1 MSKRL
6 FALIALLAV
15 LALTLTGCSLFA
27 DDGTGDDGGGGSG
40 SGTADDPVTIT
51 YMVDGELFLKQVVM
65 PTTVETTSR
74 PNKAGYTFIGWYADE
89 ACTTPFDFD
98 DYFADEAK
106 TDVTVYAGFEE
117 IVATA
122 VTIIYMADGGQFE
135 VQPVDDGVTAPTTRI
150 PGKAGHKFT
159 GWYED
164 EACTQLFD
172 FDAYFAQDEKT
183 SVIVYAGFEVDEDAI
198 IQIIYYVDGNVA
210 HTQNVTAQTSAS
222 DADAPHKAGHKFT
235 GWYADAACTELFDFD
250 AYFASSRRNTVS
262 VYAGFD
268 EIADVLLH
276 YSVDGEVAHTQT
288 VAYDTTASDF
298 ADPVKDGY
306 TFIGWFA
313 DAACETPFDFES
325 YFAQTDKAAETTVY
339 AGFEEIIEIFY
350 YVDGTLT
357 WTQVVSDDTTA
368 AIPNEPGKAGYSF
381 AGWYDKEGD
390 GAKLF
395 DFEAYFASEQKTDV
409 NVYAHFERIAE
420 DAVQISYFAD
430 GQPWRTQVV
439 EGDVVT
445 PATVDDPVKEGYVFA
460 GWYEDAAFENPFV
473 LDDFVA
479 SQDKD
484 NITVYARFDVVTVT
498 LTFMSQGVVHDAA
511 EVTIE
516 SAAPSVADPER
527 DGYEFIG
534 WYVDA
539 DCTKPFVYDDAFDG
553 YFVAGAQDMTV
564 YAGFAR
570 VATITYLAD
579 GASPATQTQT
589 VTSATGAS
597 TAQTPSKP
605 GYNFVGWYLE
615 GEEERFDFGAYFE
628 FSTERQDVTLR
639 ARFEVR
645 TVYIYYI
652 DDPEGDPAGIWQTQR
667 VTIET
672 EQEISA
678 VPVKSGYT
686 FAGWFED
693 VDCTEPF
700 DFDAYFADP
709 DKQSVSVYAGYESA
723 AVTTVITY
731 YVDGVQFAQQS
742 VTSVDDP
749 QFNGKPV
756 KFAHKFTGWYE
767 DEECRTVFEYDKFMT
782 SSDRGATK
790 SVYAGFALSVDHI
803 DEDGDGICD
812 IDGHSDK
819 VLVYTDNSGLEL
831 FDYRIGFISGNAANN
846 SVNLAQ
852 AIPGGSDFT
861 LVGGDGYAALS
872 GNTLTAIAATPTA
885 TTVRLKYI
893 ADSRNGA
900 KIAKTVKVHVLK
912 GYTNVTGGTWDHLYY
927 TVMGYRQGTRPS
939 WAEEDVPDTVN
950 VCIQTELTAEA
961 GKNFFFYDYGYEP
974 NRDLY
979 TTVGDSPYTL
989 NMYGNA
995 LPIDVTA
1002 IMTDTT
1008 SPENTRGVV
1017 FRLEWVN
1024 KQINVTDLH
1033 MYSTSRSGI
1042 YFGAH
1047 GSTGNVIPVFNIT
1060 HCLVEGADTHI
1071 DITASIVNIDGS
1083 VLSQASGAIIKA
1095 QTTSY
1100 PGCDININNSV
1111 LADSGMTGI
1120 LLWGT
1125 SGGSSADQCEVN
1137 FTGFADFY
1145 IWTKR
1150 DNINLIRREDFKD
1163 GWIGDIEYKA
1173 ALSTFDREIASSD
1186 YDAYFSTD
1194 SSGNEYINLVGIRL
1208 ATSDL
1213 SANTSAVKGL
1223 SAFGVNQFKLDVG
1236 SMANTSDLF
1245 VLDTDRTS
1253 FGSGTWYDPSA
1264 TVYGDADLNY
1274 ELNFGRS

>member
-1 MSKRL
+1 MPKRI

-15 LALTLTGCSLFA
+15 LALTLTGCSLFGGG
-27 DDGTGDDGGGGSG
+27 DGDGGGDGGGGG
-40 SGTADDPVTIT
+40 GTGTAADSAAIT
-51 YMVDGELFLKQVVM
+51 YMADGELFLKQVVG
-65 PTTVETTSR
+65 PNTTETTSR
-74 PNKAGYTFIGWYADE
+74 PYKAGYTFTG
-89 ACTTPFDFD
+89 
-98 DYFADEAK
+98 YFASQEKA
-106 TDVTVYAGFEE
+106 DVTVYAGFEE
-117 IVATA
+117 IVATVVA
-122 VTIIYMADGGQFE
+122 IVYMSDDVQFE
-135 VQPVDDGVTAPTTRI
+135 TQIVEDGVTAPTSRI
-150 PGKAGHKFT
+150 PGKAGFRFT
-159 GWYED
+159 GWYAD
-164 EACTQLFD
+164 EACTELFD

-183 SVIVYAGFEVDEDAI
+183 SVIVYAGFEV
-198 IQIIYYVDGNVA
+198 IIYYVDGNVA

-222 DADAPHKAGHKFT
+222 DADEPDKAGFVFA

-276 YSVDGEVAHTQT
+276 YSVDGAVAHTQT
-288 VAYDTTASDF
+288 VAYDTTESDF
-298 ADPVKDGY
+298 ADPDKDGY
-306 TFIGWFA
+306 EFIGWFA

-357 WTQVVSDDTTA
+357 WTQVVSDDTAA

-395 DFEAYFASEQKTDV
+395 DFKAYFASEQKTDV

-479 SQDKD
+479 SQDKSS
-484 NITVYARFDVVTVT
+484 IAVYARFDAICVK
-498 LTFMSQGVVHDAA
+498 LTYMSQGAEHDAV

-516 SAAPSVADPER
+516 SAEPTVAVPTKS
-527 DGYEFIG
+527 GYEFIG
-534 WYVDA
+534 WFEDEA
-539 DCTKPFVYDDAFDG
+539 CETPFDYQEFFAS
-553 YFVAGAQDMTV
+553 YFTEGASDVTV

-570 VATITYLAD
+570 IATITYLAD
-579 GASPATQTQT
+579 GATPPSQEQT
-589 VTSATGAS
+589 VTSS
-597 TAQTPSKP
+597 TSVSAAQIPKKP
-605 GYNFVGWYLE
+605 GYDFVGWYRE
-615 GEEERFDFGAYFE
+615 GEQERFDFPAYFE
-628 FSTERQDVTLR
+628 FDAERQDVTLH

-652 DDPEGDPAGIWQTQR
+652 DDPEGDPTGIWQPQQ

-672 EQEISA
+672 KQEISA

-709 DKQSVSVYAGYESA
+709 DKQSVSVYAGYEK
-723 AVTTVITY
+723 VELTTVITY
-731 YVDGVQFAQQS
+731 YADGVWFGEQS
-742 VTSVDDP
+742 VTSVDDQ
-749 QFNGKPV
+749 QFNKVPT
-756 KFAHKFTGWYE
+756 KFAYEFTGWYE
-767 DEECRTVFEYDKFMT
+767 DEGCKTKFEYDKFMT
-782 SSDRGATK
+782 SSDRGSTK
-790 SVYAGFALSVDHI
+790 SVYAGFELSVDHI

-812 IDGHSDK
+812 IDGHTDK

-831 FDYRIGFISGNAANN
+831 FDYRIGFISDNAVNN
-846 SVNLAQ
+846 SVKLAQ

-861 LVGGDGYAALS
+861 LVGGDGYVTLS

-893 ADSRNGA
+893 ADSRNGDT
-900 KIAKTVKVHVLK
+900 IAKTVKVHVLN

-927 TVMGYRQGTRPS
+927 TIMGYRSTQGTRPS
-939 WAEEDVPDTVN
+939 WAVEDVPDTVN

-989 NMYGNA
+989 NLYGNA

-1060 HCLVEGADTHI
+1060 HCLTENAKSHVEITAAAI
-1071 DITASIVNIDGS
+1071 DITGSILRYASDS
-1083 VLSQASGAIIKA
+1083 VIKA
-1095 QTTSY
+1095 ETSESY
-1100 PGCDININNSV
+1100 PGCDITLTRSV
-1111 LADSGMTGI
+1111 IESKTSVGM
-1120 LLWGT
+1120 LLWGARGGND
-1125 SGGSSADQCEVN
+1125 SDCSVVLEDFVDFYVWQSRDNPIVSEGSSYNSQIAGQIKNNYDEYFTAVDGGEYMNFAMLVIGTSTGIFGTGGGNNSTVTGADSLGITSISPSVFGLKTCKIYLLKAAS
-1137 FTGFADFY
+1137 ADL
-1145 IWTKR
+1145 
-1150 DNINLIRREDFKD
+1150 NSD
-1163 GWIGDIEYKA
+1163 GWKNPK
-1173 ALSTFDREIASSD
+1173 STS
-1186 YDAYFSTD
+1186 
-1194 SSGNEYINLVGIRL
+1194 
-1208 ATSDL
+1208 
-1213 SANTSAVKGL
+1213 NT
-1223 SAFGVNQFKLDVG
+1223 
-1236 SMANTSDLF
+1236 
-1245 VLDTDRTS
+1245 
-1253 FGSGTWYDPSA
+1253 
-1264 TVYGDADLNY
+1264 DADLNY

>member
-6 FALIALLAV
+6 FALIVLAAV
-15 LALTLTGCSLFA
+15 LTLALTGCTFGGG
-27 DDGTGDDGGGGSG
+27 DGDGGGDGG
-40 SGTADDPVTIT
+40 DGGGTGTAADSAAIT
-51 YMVDGELFLKQVVM
+51 YMADGELFLKQVVG
-65 PTTVETTSR
+65 PNTTETTSR
-74 PNKAGYTFIGWYADE
+74 PYKAGYTFTGWYADE
-89 ACTTPFDFD
+89 ACTQLFDFD
-98 DYFADEAK
+98 AYFASQEKA
-106 TDVTVYAGFEE
+106 DVTVYAGFEE
-117 IVATA
+117 VVATVVA
-122 VTIIYMADGGQFE
+122 IVYMSDDVQFE
-135 VQPVDDGVTAPTTRI
+135 TQIVEDGVTAPTSRR
-150 PGKAGHKFT
+150 PGKAGFRFT
-159 GWYED
+159 GWYAD

-250 AYFASSRRNTVS
+250 AYFASSPRNTVS

-276 YSVDGEVAHTQT
+276 YSVDGAVAHTQT

-298 ADPVKDGY
+298 ADPDKGGY

-357 WTQVVSDDTTA
+357 WTQVVSDDTAA

-430 GQPWRTQVV
+430 GQQWRTQTVQGGV
-439 EGDVVT
+439 AT
-445 PATVDDPVKEGYVFA
+445 PETIPAPTKKGYIFK
-460 GWYEDAAFENPFV
+460 GWYEDETFKTPFDLEAFMAE
-473 LDDFVA
+473 
-479 SQDKD
+479 QDKSS
-484 NITVYARFDVVTVT
+484 IAVHARFDAIRVK
-498 LTFMSQGVVHDAA
+498 LTYMSQGAEHEAV

-516 SAAPSVADPER
+516 SAEPTVAVPTKS
-527 DGYEFIG
+527 GYEFIG
-534 WYVDA
+534 W
-539 DCTKPFVYDDAFDG
+539 FEDDACETSFDYQEFFAS
-553 YFVAGAQDMTV
+553 YFTAGAADVTV

-570 VATITYLAD
+570 IATITYLAD

-597 TAQTPSKP
+597 TAQAPSKP

-615 GEEERFDFGAYFE
+615 GEEEQFDFGAYFE

-639 ARFEVR
+639 ARFEIR

-652 DDPEGDPAGIWQTQR
+652 DDPESDPAGIWQTQR

-672 EQEISA
+672 KQEISA

-723 AVTTVITY
+723 VLTTVITY
-731 YVDGVQFAQQS
+731 YVDGVKFADQS

-790 SVYAGFALSVDHI
+790 SVYAGFELSVDHI
-803 DEDGDGICD
+803 DEDGDGVCD

-831 FDYRIGFISGNAANN
+831 FDYRIGYISGNAGNN

-893 ADSRNGA
+893 ADSRNGDT
-900 KIAKTVKVHVLK
+900 IAKTVKVHVLN
-912 GYTNVTGGTWDHLYY
+912 GYTNVSGEWSDLYNAIMQSGA
-927 TVMGYRQGTRPS
+927 VR
-939 WAEEDVPDTVN
+939 N
-950 VCIQTELTAEA
+950 VVVQSAMTAPANAQKSDGFVFIDYDYDISLDNRVYPEA
-961 GKNFFFYDYGYEP
+961 GP
-974 NRDLY
+974 
-979 TTVGDSPYTL
+979 SPYTL
-989 NMYGNA
+989 NLYGNA
-995 LPIDVTA
+995 LKWDVSSMIMNGIDIFRIEWIAKT
-1002 IMTDTT
+1002 INITDVHMFGGT
-1008 SPENTRGVV
+1008 
-1017 FRLEWVN
+1017 
-1024 KQINVTDLH
+1024 NVASAT
-1033 MYSTSRSGI
+1033 GA
-1042 YFGAH
+1042 YFVAN
-1047 GSTGNVIPVFNIT
+1047 GSTVPTTPVFNVA
-1060 HCLVEGADTHI
+1060 HCLTDNGLQHYRVG
-1071 DITASIVNIDGS
+1071 SSSVNIKNSIHINSHDA
-1083 VLSQASGAIIKA
+1083 VIKA
-1095 QTTSY
+1095 GSNSE
-1100 PGCDININNSV
+1100 PGNNIVIENSV
-1111 LADSGMTGI
+1111 LANSDTSAI
-1120 LLWGT
+1120 LIWGV
-1125 SGGSSADQCEVN
+1125 SSNIQ
-1137 FTGFADFY
+1137 FKGFADVY
-1145 IWTKR
+1145 NWKDR
-1150 DNINLIRREDFKD
+1150 DDPKVVIDEGVIKNSEIKKELQNSKFDQYFVGSGGKD
-1163 GWIGDIEYKA
+1163 Y
-1173 ALSTFDREIASSD
+1173 T
-1186 YDAYFSTD
+1186 
-1194 SSGNEYINLVGIRL
+1194 NLVVLRIDIGANITDNAGMGFVTAEYTKKL
-1208 ATSDL
+1208 GFITLGTAYLTLINKGDPHAT
-1213 SANTSAVKGL
+1213 
-1223 SAFGVNQFKLDVG
+1223 
-1236 SMANTSDLF
+1236 M
-1245 VLDTDRTS
+1245 
-1253 FGSGTWYDPSA
+1253 YDNPS
-1264 TVYGDADLNY
+1264 LNY

>member
-27 DDGTGDDGGGGSG
+27 DDGTGDEGGDGSG

-74 PNKAGYTFIGWYADE
+74 PSKAGYTFIGWYADE

-122 VTIIYMADGGQFE
+122 VTIIYMADDVQFE
-135 VQPVDDGVTAPTTRI
+135 VQVVDDGVTAPTSRV
-150 PGKAGHKFT
+150 PGKPGSKFT
-159 GWYED
+159 GWYAD
-164 EACTQLFD
+164 EACTKLFD
-172 FDAYFAQDEKT
+172 FEAYFAQEVKT
-183 SVIVYAGFEVDEDAI
+183 SVIVYAGFEVDEDAV

-222 DADAPHKAGHKFT
+222 DADEPDKAGFVFA

-250 AYFASSRRNTVS
+250 AYFESSLRNTVS
-262 VYAGFD
+262 VYAGFE

-276 YSVDGEVAHTQT
+276 YSVDGEIAHTQT

-298 ADPVKDGY
+298 ADPDKGGY
-306 TFIGWFA
+306 TFIGWFE
-313 DAACETPFDFES
+313 DAACETPFYFES

-339 AGFEEIIEIFY
+339 AAFEEIIEIFY
-350 YVDGTLT
+350 YANGALFATQTVD
-357 WTQVVSDDTTA
+357 DDTTA

-381 AGWYDKEGD
+381 VGWYDREGD
-390 GAKLF
+390 GAELF

-430 GQPWRTQVV
+430 GQPWRTQTVQGGV
-439 EGDVVT
+439 AT
-445 PATVDDPVKEGYVFA
+445 PEPIPAPTKTGYIFK
-460 GWYEDAAFENPFV
+460 GWYEDETFETPFDLEAFMAE
-473 LDDFVA
+473 
-479 SQDKD
+479 QDKSS
-484 NITVYARFDVVTVT
+484 IAVYARFDAIYVK
-498 LTFMSQGVVHDAA
+498 LTYMSQGAEHEAV

-516 SAAPSVADPER
+516 SAEPTVAVPTKS
-527 DGYEFIG
+527 GYEFIG
-534 WYVDA
+534 W
-539 DCTKPFVYDDAFDG
+539 FEDDACETPFDYQEFFAS
-553 YFVAGAQDMTV
+553 YFTEGASDVTV

-570 VATITYLAD
+570 IATITYLAD
-579 GASPATQTQT
+579 ATPPSQEQT
-589 VTSATGAS
+589 VTSS
-597 TAQTPSKP
+597 TSVSAAQIPKKP
-605 GYNFVGWYLE
+605 GYDFVGWYRE
-615 GEEERFDFGAYFE
+615 GEQERFDFAAYFE
-628 FSTERQDVTLR
+628 FDAERQDVTLH

-645 TVYIYYI
+645 TVYIWYYA
-652 DDPEGDPAGIWQTQR
+652 DPSSDELFHTQP
-667 VTIET
+667 VTIDT
-672 EQEISA
+672 EQEYNKE
-678 VPVKSGYT
+678 PMKHGYKFKAWYT
-686 FAGWFED
+686 TPE
-693 VDCTEPF
+693 CTEPF

-709 DKQSVSVYAGYESA
+709 DKQSVSVYAGYEK
-723 AVTTVITY
+723 VELTTVITY
-731 YVDGVQFAQQS
+731 YADGVWFGEQS

-749 QFNGKPV
+749 QFNKVPT
-756 KFAHKFTGWYE
+756 KFAYEFTGWYE
-767 DEECRTVFEYDKFMT
+767 DEGCKTKFEYDKFMT

-790 SVYAGFALSVDHI
+790 NVYAGFELSVDCY
-803 DEDGDGICD
+803 DFDGDGLCD
-812 IDGHSDK
+812 DCAAPVI
-819 VLVYTDNSGLEL
+819 VYTDNSGLEL
-831 FDYRIGFISGNAANN
+831 YDYRIGFISGNAANN
-846 SVNLAQ
+846 SVNLKQ

-861 LVGGDGYAALS
+861 LVGGDGYVTLRD
-872 GNTLTAIAATPTA
+872 NYTLTALAAPPTA

-893 ADSRNGA
+893 ADSRNGD
-900 KIAKTVKVHVLK
+900 KIAKTVKVHVLN

-927 TVMGYRQGTRPS
+927 TIMGYRQGTRPS
-939 WAEEDVPDTVN
+939 WAVDDVPDTVN

-989 NMYGNA
+989 NLYGNA

-1002 IMTDTT
+1002 IMTDTK

-1060 HCLVEGADTHI
+1060 HCLTENAKSHVDITAATI
-1071 DITASIVNIDGS
+1071 DITGSILRYASDS
-1083 VLSQASGAIIKA
+1083 VIKA
-1095 QTTSY
+1095 ETSESY
-1100 PGCDININNSV
+1100 PGCDITLTRSV
-1111 LADSGMTGI
+1111 IESKTSVGM
-1120 LLWGT
+1120 LLWGARGGND
-1125 SGGSSADQCEVN
+1125 SDCSVVLEDFVDFYVWQSRDNPIVSEGSSYNSQIAGQIKKDYDEYFTAVDGGEYMNFAMLVIGTSTGIFGTGGGNNSTVTGADSLGITSISPRVLGLKTCRIYLLEAAS
-1137 FTGFADFY
+1137 ADL
-1145 IWTKR
+1145 
-1150 DNINLIRREDFKD
+1150 NSD
-1163 GWIGDIEYKA
+1163 GWQNPK
-1173 ALSTFDREIASSD
+1173 STS
-1186 YDAYFSTD
+1186 
-1194 SSGNEYINLVGIRL
+1194 
-1208 ATSDL
+1208 
-1213 SANTSAVKGL
+1213 NT
-1223 SAFGVNQFKLDVG
+1223 
-1236 SMANTSDLF
+1236 
-1245 VLDTDRTS
+1245 
-1253 FGSGTWYDPSA
+1253 
-1264 TVYGDADLNY
+1264 DADLNY

>member
-1 MSKRL
+1 M
-6 FALIALLAV
+6 
-15 LALTLTGCSLFA
+15 
-27 DDGTGDDGGGGSG
+27 
-40 SGTADDPVTIT
+40 
-51 YMVDGELFLKQVVM
+51 
-65 PTTVETTSR
+65 
-74 PNKAGYTFIGWYADE
+74 
-89 ACTTPFDFD
+89 
-98 DYFADEAK
+98 
-106 TDVTVYAGFEE
+106 TVYAGFEE
-117 IVATA
+117 IVATVVA
-122 VTIIYMADGGQFE
+122 IVYMSDDVQFE
-135 VQPVDDGVTAPTTRI
+135 TQIVEDGVTAPTSRI
-150 PGKAGHKFT
+150 PGKAGFRFT
-159 GWYED
+159 GWYAD

-183 SVIVYAGFEVDEDAI
+183 SVIVYAGFEVDEDAV

-222 DADAPHKAGHKFT
+222 DADEPDKAGFVFA

-276 YSVDGEVAHTQT
+276 YSVDGEIAHTQT
-288 VAYDTTASDF
+288 VAYDTTESDF
-298 ADPVKDGY
+298 ADPDKDGY
-306 TFIGWFA
+306 TFIGWFE

-339 AGFEEIIEIFY
+339 AAFEEIIEIFY

-357 WTQVVSDDTTA
+357 WTQVVSDDTAA

-395 DFEAYFASEQKTDV
+395 DFKAYFASEQKTDV

-473 LDDFVA
+473 LNDFVA
-479 SQDKD
+479 SQDKTD
-484 NITVYARFDVVTVT
+484 ITVYARFDVVTVT

-534 WYVDA
+534 WYVGA
-539 DCTKPFVYDDAFDG
+539 DCTEPFVYDDAFDG

-628 FSTERQDVTLR
+628 FSTERQDVTLC
-639 ARFEVR
+639 ARFEAR

-672 EQEISA
+672 KQEISA

-709 DKQSVSVYAGYESA
+709 DKQSVNVYAGYESA

-731 YVDGVQFAQQS
+731 YVDGVKFADQS

-861 LVGGDGYAALS
+861 LVGGDGYATLS
-872 GNTLTAIAATPTA
+872 GNTLTAIAATPPA

-893 ADSRNGA
+893 SDSRNGDT
-900 KIAKTVKVHVLK
+900 IAKTVKVHVLN
-912 GYTNVTGGTWDHLYY
+912 GYINVSGEWDNLYNAIMGVSGR
-927 TVMGYRQGTRPS
+927 TVANVVVQSAMTAPGADSNGYLKRFLFIDYPTSDKNYITQGATYSP
-939 WAEEDVPDTVN
+939 
-950 VCIQTELTAEA
+950 QEL
-961 GKNFFFYDYGYEP
+961 N
-974 NRDLY
+974 L
-979 TTVGDSPYTL
+979 
-989 NMYGNA
+989 YGNA
-995 LPIDVTA
+995 LKLDATNIIKTGKPLFSIEWCERTMNLTDLFVTGDSSVDSR
-1002 IMTDTT
+1002 TVDP
-1008 SPENTRGVV
+1008 SVFSGYGEFFLSNGSNNEQNVVPHLNLYHSLVENTGRHIHV
-1017 FRLEWVN
+1017 E
-1024 KQINVTDLH
+1024 
-1033 MYSTSRSGI
+1033 YSTVLVKDSILRNSRDAIVKAGSN
-1042 YFGAH
+1042 YGAP
-1047 GSTGNVIPVFNIT
+1047 GSTVTI
-1060 HCLVEGADTHI
+1060 ED
-1071 DITASIVNIDGS
+1071 
-1083 VLSQASGAIIKA
+1083 
-1095 QTTSY
+1095 
-1100 PGCDININNSV
+1100 SV
-1111 LADSGMTGI
+1111 LANSATAVFNFYSVDST
-1120 LLWGT
+1120 
-1125 SGGSSADQCEVN
+1125 V
-1137 FTGFADFY
+1137 
-1145 IWTKR
+1145 
-1150 DNINLIRREDFKD
+1150 
-1163 GWIGDIEYKA
+1163 
-1173 ALSTFDREIASSD
+1173 
-1186 YDAYFSTD
+1186 
-1194 SSGNEYINLVGIRL
+1194 NLVGDVQIYNWKNRANPQVL
-1208 ATSDL
+1208 VDVKEADNNDVKDAISDSQYDSYFVREGSDQNSHYL
-1213 SANTSAVKGL
+1213 NLVAVYLENNSTINPDAALGIVHNKITITRYI
-1223 SAFGVNQFKLDVG
+1223 FVKINVDVYILDA
-1236 SMANTSDLF
+1236 SKAQL
-1245 VLDTDRTS
+1245 
-1253 FGSGTWYDPSA
+1253 GSGTWRDPHGSM
-1264 TVYGDADLNY
+1264 YGDADLNY

>member
-15 LALTLTGCSLFA
+15 FALTLTGCSLFA
-27 DDGTGDDGGGGSG
+27 DDDAGDDGGDGSG

-65 PTTVETTSR
+65 PTTAETTSR
-74 PNKAGYTFIGWYADE
+74 PYKAGYTFTGWYADE
-89 ACTTPFDFD
+89 ACTQLFDFD
-98 DYFADEAK
+98 AYFASQEKA
-106 TDVTVYAGFEE
+106 DVTVYAGFEE
-117 IVATA
+117 VVATVVA
-122 VTIIYMADGGQFE
+122 IVYMSDDVQFE
-135 VQPVDDGVTAPTTRI
+135 TQIVEDGVTAPTSRI
-150 PGKAGHKFT
+150 PGKAGFRFT
-159 GWYED
+159 GWYAD

-183 SVIVYAGFEVDEDAI
+183 SVIVYAGFEVDEDAV

-222 DADAPHKAGHKFT
+222 DADEPDKAGFVFA

-250 AYFASSRRNTVS
+250 AYFASSLRNTVS

-276 YSVDGEVAHTQT
+276 YSVDGAVAHTQT

-298 ADPVKDGY
+298 ADPDKDGY

-357 WTQVVSDDTTA
+357 WTQVVSDDTAA

-473 LDDFVA
+473 LNDFVA
-479 SQDKD
+479 SQDKTD
-484 NITVYARFDVVTVT
+484 ISVYARFDVVTVT

-516 SAAPSVADPER
+516 SAAPSVDDPER

-539 DCTKPFVYDDAFDG
+539 DCTEPFVYDDAFDG
-553 YFVAGAQDMTV
+553 YFVAGAADVTV

-570 VATITYLAD
+570 IATITYLAD

-615 GEEERFDFGAYFE
+615 GEEEQFDFGAYFE

-639 ARFEVR
+639 ARFEIR

-672 EQEISA
+672 KQEISA

-686 FAGWFED
+686 FAAWFED

-723 AVTTVITY
+723 ALTTVITY
-731 YVDGVQFAQQS
+731 YVDGVQFADQS

-790 SVYAGFALSVDHI
+790 SVYAGFVLSVDHI

-831 FDYRIGFISGNAANN
+831 FDYRIGYISGNAANN

-872 GNTLTAIAATPTA
+872 GNTLTALAATPGDTK
-885 TTVRLKYI
+885 VRLKYI
-893 ADSRNGA
+893 ADSRNGDT
-900 KIAKTVKVHVLK
+900 IAKTVKVHVLN
-912 GYTNVTGGTWDHLYY
+912 GYTNVSGEWSDLYNAI
-927 TVMGYRQGTRPS
+927 MQSG
-939 WAEEDVPDTVN
+939 DVRN
-950 VCIQTELTAEA
+950 VVVQSAMTAPANAQKKDGFVFIDYDYDISLDNRVYPEA
-961 GKNFFFYDYGYEP
+961 GP
-974 NRDLY
+974 
-979 TTVGDSPYTL
+979 SPYTL
-989 NMYGNA
+989 NLYGNA
-995 LPIDVTA
+995 LKWDVSSMIMKGIDIFRIEWIGKT
-1002 IMTDTT
+1002 INITDVHMFGGT
-1008 SPENTRGVV
+1008 
-1017 FRLEWVN
+1017 
-1024 KQINVTDLH
+1024 NVASAT
-1033 MYSTSRSGI
+1033 GA
-1042 YFGAH
+1042 YFVAN
-1047 GSTGNVIPVFNIT
+1047 GSTVPTTPVFNVA
-1060 HCLVEGADTHI
+1060 HCLTDNGLQHYRVG
-1071 DITASIVNIDGS
+1071 SSSVNIKNSIHINSHDA
-1083 VLSQASGAIIKA
+1083 VIKA
-1095 QTTSY
+1095 GSGSE
-1100 PGCDININNSV
+1100 PGNNIVIENSV
-1111 LADSGMTGI
+1111 LANSDTSAI
-1120 LLWGT
+1120 LIWGVSSSIQFKGFVDVYNWKDRDDPKVVIDEDLIKNSEIKKELQNSKFDQYFVG
-1125 SGGSSADQCEVN
+1125 SGG
-1137 FTGFADFY
+1137 
-1145 IWTKR
+1145 
-1150 DNINLIRREDFKD
+1150 KD
-1163 GWIGDIEYKA
+1163 Y
-1173 ALSTFDREIASSD
+1173 T
-1186 YDAYFSTD
+1186 
-1194 SSGNEYINLVGIRL
+1194 NLVVLRIDIDANITDNAGMGFVTAEYTKKLGIIPL
-1208 ATSDL
+1208 GTAYLTLINKGDPHAT
-1213 SANTSAVKGL
+1213 
-1223 SAFGVNQFKLDVG
+1223 
-1236 SMANTSDLF
+1236 M
-1245 VLDTDRTS
+1245 
-1253 FGSGTWYDPSA
+1253 YDNPS
-1264 TVYGDADLNY
+1264 LNY

>member
-27 DDGTGDDGGGGSG
+27 DDGTGDEGGDGSG

-74 PNKAGYTFIGWYADE
+74 PSKAGYTFIGWYADE

-235 GWYADAACTELFDFD
+235 GWYADAACTKLFDFD
-250 AYFASSRRNTVS
+250 AYFKSSPRNTVS

-268 EIADVLLH
+268 EIANVLLH
-276 YSVDGEVAHTQT
+276 YSVNGEIEHTQT
-288 VAYDTTASDF
+288 VAYNTTESDF
-298 ADPVKDGY
+298 PDPVEVGY
-306 TFIGWFA
+306 EFIGWFA

-325 YFAQTDKAAETTVY
+325 YFARTDKATETTIY

-350 YVDGTLT
+350 YVDGKLT
-357 WTQVVSDDTTA
+357 WTQVVSDDTAA

-381 AGWYDKEGD
+381 AGWYDGEGAD
-390 GAKLF
+390 AQKF
-395 DFEAYFASEQKTDV
+395 DFAAYFESEQKTDV

-430 GQPWRTQVV
+430 GQWWRTQTVQGGV
-439 EGDVVT
+439 AT
-445 PATVDDPVKEGYVFA
+445 PETIPAPTKEGYIFE
-460 GWYEDAAFENPFV
+460 GWYEDETFKTQFDLEAFMAE
-473 LDDFVA
+473 
-479 SQDKD
+479 QDKSS
-484 NITVYARFDVVTVT
+484 IAVHARFDAIRVK
-498 LTFMSQGVVHDAA
+498 LTYMSQGAEHEAV

-516 SAAPSVADPER
+516 SAEPTVAVPTKS
-527 DGYEFIG
+527 GYEFIG
-534 WYVDA
+534 WFEDEA
-539 DCTKPFVYDDAFDG
+539 CETPFDYQEFFAS
-553 YFVAGAQDMTV
+553 YFTAGASDVTV

-570 VATITYLAD
+570 IATITYLAD
-579 GASPATQTQT
+579 DAIPESQEQT
-589 VTSATGAS
+589 VTSS
-597 TAQTPSKP
+597 TSVPEAQIPKKP
-605 GYNFVGWYLE
+605 GYDFVGWYRE
-615 GEEERFDFGAYFE
+615 GEQEEFDFPAYFE
-628 FSTERQDVTLR
+628 FDTERQDVTLH

-645 TVYIYYI
+645 TVYIWYYADPSSDELFHTQPVTI
-652 DDPEGDPAGIWQTQR
+652 DTKQEYNREPSKQGYKFKAWYTDPE
-667 VTIET
+667 
-672 EQEISA
+672 
-678 VPVKSGYT
+678 
-686 FAGWFED
+686 
-693 VDCTEPF
+693 CTEEF

-709 DKQSVSVYAGYESA
+709 DKQSVRVYAGYEST
-723 AVTTVITY
+723 AVTTTITY
-731 YVDGVQFAQQS
+731 YADGVWVGEQS
-742 VTSVDDP
+742 VSSADDP
-749 QFNGKPV
+749 QFNEVPT
-756 KFAHKFTGWYE
+756 KFAYEFTGWYE
-767 DEECRTVFEYDKFMT
+767 DEGCKTKFEYDKFMA
-782 SSDRGATK
+782 SSDRGAAK
-790 SVYAGFALSVDHI
+790 SVYAGFKLLVTHI

-831 FDYRIGFISGNAANN
+831 YDYRIGYISGNTANN
-846 SVNLAQ
+846 SVNLIT
-852 AIPGGSDFT
+852 AIPGASDFN
-861 LVGGDGYAALS
+861 LVGADGYVTLKD
-872 GNTLTAIAATPTA
+872 NNKLTAVGATPPDTP
-885 TTVRLKYI
+885 VLLQYI
-893 ADSRNGA
+893 ADSRNGK
-900 KIAKTVKVHVLK
+900 KIAKTVKVHVLN

-927 TVMGYRQGTRPS
+927 TIMGYRQGTRPS
-939 WAEEDVPDTVN
+939 WAVDDVPDTVN

-989 NMYGNA
+989 NLYGNA

-1060 HCLVEGADTHI
+1060 HCLTENAKSHVDITAATI
-1071 DITASIVNIDGS
+1071 DITGSILRYASDS
-1083 VLSQASGAIIKA
+1083 VIKA
-1095 QTTSY
+1095 ETSESY
-1100 PGCDININNSV
+1100 PGCDITLTRSV
-1111 LADSGMTGI
+1111 IESKTSVGM
-1120 LLWGT
+1120 LLWGARGGND
-1125 SGGSSADQCEVN
+1125 SDCSVVLEDFVDFYVWQSRDNPIVSEGSSYNSQIAGQIKKDYDEYFTAVDGGEYMNFAMLVIGTSTGIFGTGGGNNSTVTGADSLGITSISPRVLGLKTCRIYLLEAAS
-1137 FTGFADFY
+1137 ADL
-1145 IWTKR
+1145 
-1150 DNINLIRREDFKD
+1150 NSD
-1163 GWIGDIEYKA
+1163 GWKNPK
-1173 ALSTFDREIASSD
+1173 STS
-1186 YDAYFSTD
+1186 
-1194 SSGNEYINLVGIRL
+1194 
-1208 ATSDL
+1208 
-1213 SANTSAVKGL
+1213 NT
-1223 SAFGVNQFKLDVG
+1223 
-1236 SMANTSDLF
+1236 
-1245 VLDTDRTS
+1245 
-1253 FGSGTWYDPSA
+1253 
-1264 TVYGDADLNY
+1264 DADLNY

>member
-6 FALIALLAV
+6 FALIALAAV

-27 DDGTGDDGGGGSG
+27 DDGTGDEGGDGSG

-198 IQIIYYVDGNVA
+198 IQIIYYVDGNVEY
-210 HTQNVTAQTSAS
+210 TQNVTAQTSAS

-276 YSVDGEVAHTQT
+276 YSVDGAVAHTQT
-288 VAYDTTASDF
+288 VAYDTTESDF
-298 ADPVKDGY
+298 ADPDKDGY
-306 TFIGWFA
+306 EFIGWFA
-313 DAACETPFDFES
+313 DAACEKPFDFES

-357 WTQVVSDDTTA
+357 WTQVVSDDTAA

-430 GQPWRTQVV
+430 GQPWRTQTVQGGV
-439 EGDVVT
+439 AT
-445 PATVDDPVKEGYVFA
+445 PETILAPTKTGYIFK
-460 GWYEDAAFENPFV
+460 GWYEDETFETPFDLDAFMAE
-473 LDDFVA
+473 
-479 SQDKD
+479 QDKSS
-484 NITVYARFDVVTVT
+484 IAVYARFDAICVK
-498 LTFMSQGVVHDAA
+498 LTYMSQGAEHDAV

-516 SAAPSVADPER
+516 SAEPTVAVPTKS
-527 DGYEFIG
+527 GYEFIG
-534 WYVDA
+534 WFEDEA
-539 DCTKPFVYDDAFDG
+539 CETPFDYQEFFAS
-553 YFVAGAQDMTV
+553 YFTEGASDVTV

-570 VATITYLAD
+570 IATITYLAD
-579 GASPATQTQT
+579 GATPPSQEQT
-589 VTSATGAS
+589 VTSS
-597 TAQTPSKP
+597 TSVSAAQIPKKP
-605 GYNFVGWYLE
+605 GYDFVGWYRE
-615 GEEERFDFGAYFE
+615 GEQERFDFPAYFE
-628 FSTERQDVTLR
+628 FDAERQDVTLH

-652 DDPEGDPAGIWQTQR
+652 DDPEGDPTGIWQPQQ

-672 EQEISA
+672 KQEISA
-678 VPVKSGYT
+678 VPGKSGYT
-686 FAGWFED
+686 FVGWFED
-693 VDCTEPF
+693 VDCTKPF

-709 DKQSVSVYAGYESA
+709 DKQSVSVYAGYEK
-723 AVTTVITY
+723 VELTTVITY
-731 YVDGVQFAQQS
+731 YADGVWFGEQS
-742 VTSVDDP
+742 VTSVDDQ
-749 QFNGKPV
+749 QFNKVPT
-756 KFAHKFTGWYE
+756 KFAYEFTGWYE
-767 DEECRTVFEYDKFMT
+767 DEGCKTKFEYDKFMT
-782 SSDRGATK
+782 SSDRGSTK
-790 SVYAGFALSVDHI
+790 SVYAGFELSVDHI

-831 FDYRIGFISGNAANN
+831 FDYRIGYISGNAANN
-846 SVNLAQ
+846 SVKNLAQ
-852 AIPGGSDFT
+852 AIPGGSDFI
-861 LVGGDGYAALS
+861 LVGGDGYVTLD

-900 KIAKTVKVHVLK
+900 KIAKTVNLHVLN
-912 GYTNVTGGTWDHLYY
+912 GYTNVSGDWSDLYDAIMTDSVEWSNVVVQNEMTSPTNAQKSDGFVYISY
-927 TVMGYRQGTRPS
+927 TDAGSRNDYP
-939 WAEEDVPDTVN
+939 
-950 VCIQTELTAEA
+950 EA
-961 GKNFFFYDYGYEP
+961 GPSP
-974 NRDLY
+974 NGL
-979 TTVGDSPYTL
+979 TL
-989 NMYGNA
+989 YGNA
-995 LPIDVTA
+995 LKWDVSSMIMNGIDIFRIEWSAKTMNITDVHLAGSNASGPNVDATSLRNYGSFFVSNGNTDA
-1002 IMTDTT
+1002 I
-1008 SPENTRGVV
+1008 
-1017 FRLEWVN
+1017 
-1024 KQINVTDLH
+1024 
-1033 MYSTSRSGI
+1033 ST
-1042 YFGAH
+1042 
-1047 GSTGNVIPVFNIT
+1047 FNIT
-1060 HCLVEGADTHI
+1060 HCLTENADKHYRTGVTNIAIKGSVHRNSYEAI
-1071 DITASIVNIDGS
+1071 IKDYGSTITIEDS
-1083 VLSQASGAIIKA
+1083 VLSNCDTGAIQFYNNEATVTFNGFVDIYNWKNRA
-1095 QTTSY
+1095 NGQFVAPTDNDGWLSISNSSVLDILGMSMYNDYFAKENGSSDKEDHYLNLIGFRAKIGSTFIDNAGIVIEETSY
-1100 PGCDININNSV
+1100 T
-1111 LADSGMTGI
+1111 L
-1120 LLWGT
+1120 
-1125 SGGSSADQCEVN
+1125 GS
-1137 FTGFADFY
+1137 
-1145 IWTKR
+1145 K
-1150 DNINLIRREDFKD
+1150 
-1163 GWIGDIEYKA
+1163 
-1173 ALSTFDREIASSD
+1173 
-1186 YDAYFSTD
+1186 AYFNISNRAEFNSKTWRD
-1194 SSGNEYINLVGIRL
+1194 PH
-1208 ATSDL
+1208 ATL
-1213 SANTSAVKGL
+1213 
-1223 SAFGVNQFKLDVG
+1223 
-1236 SMANTSDLF
+1236 
-1245 VLDTDRTS
+1245 
-1253 FGSGTWYDPSA
+1253 YDNPS
-1264 TVYGDADLNY
+1264 LNY